1 MSACVY
7 LSLQP
12 LVQPAGDHSSGVG
25 LDGDDGP
32 QSVPERSAHQES
44 PTATLEA
51 GDSLTGHMIRRTQLP
66 GPNQSLKARE
76 ASSHLKGRRKNKTRQ
91 KKSYCY
97 LYMIITWLLDELQS
111 R

>member
-7 LSLQP
+7 LSFQP

-32 QSVPERSAHQES
+32 QSVPERSAHQEA

-66 GPNQSLKARE
+66 GPNQSLKARK
-76 ASSHLKGRRKNKTRQ
+76 ASSHLRDAGKTRHV
-91 KKSYCY
+91 KKSH
-97 LYMIITWLLDELQS
+97 IVIFT
-111 R
+111 